1 MTGLLIFLAGIDQKG
16 EKAMEHLNKVD
27 WSKRKYIPRHPI
39 IVKIRQN
46 PMLIPAF
53 ILVLLGVI
61 FLTKWCVT
69 LHAYA
74 ESIEEATP
82 KTETV
87 ITAPIDTAELDRRR
101 DETVLMA
108 KFVAGMRSYV
118 ERYGYTKSDIITYA
132 ECALNRVIDS
142 RFKCNTVEESL
153 LQPNQWA
160 GFSVNNH
167 YSDADYRLAEVIIDD
182 FYSDAP
188 RPVSS
193 EYCYAELNSN
203 GCWLKTDLS
212 IDSYD
217 NVWRYNG

>member
-1 MTGLLIFLAGIDQKG
+1 
-16 EKAMEHLNKVD
+16 MERMNYTN
-27 WSKRKYIPRHPI
+27 WEKRKPRNPVVIFIRHHPLFIPT
-39 IVKIRQN
+39 V
-46 PMLIPAF
+46 
-53 ILVLLGVI
+53 ILVLFAMLLAG
-61 FLTKWCVT
+61 KWAIN

-87 ITAPIDTAELDRRR
+87 ITVAIDTAELDRRR
-101 DETVLMA
+101 DETILMA

-142 RFKCNTVEESL
+142 RFKCSTIEESL

-160 GFSVNNH
+160 GFSVNNY

-203 GCWLKTDLS
+203 GCWLKTALS
-212 IDSYD
+212 IDNYD